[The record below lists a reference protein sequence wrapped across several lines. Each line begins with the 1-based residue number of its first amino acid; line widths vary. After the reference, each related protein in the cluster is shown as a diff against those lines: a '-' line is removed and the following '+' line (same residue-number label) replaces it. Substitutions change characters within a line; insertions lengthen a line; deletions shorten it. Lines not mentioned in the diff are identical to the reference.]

1 MDGAQILLVED
12 EPDVALG
19 LYDFLTDCG
28 FIVDSAADG
37 AGALAL
43 FAANEYDAIIL
54 DLLLPGVGGLE
65 LCRRLREGLNCNTP
79 VLMLT
84 ALVTLEDKLA
94 GFSAGADDYLAKPF
108 EPQELAARLRAL
120 ITRARGGYRPE
131 LRVGPLR
138 FDTRSLQISR
148 EGRPLNLNA
157 QCRTLLEALMRASP
171 EVVSRTRLER
181 ILWGD
186 APPDTDSLRTHIY
199 LLRKAVDS
207 PFGAPMIETVHGLG
221 YRIVA
226 SR

>member
-19 LYDFLTDCG
+19 LHDFLTDCG
-28 FIVDSAADG
+28 FIVDSAANG
-37 AGALAL
+37 PSALGL

-54 DLLLPGVGGLE
+54 DLLLPGLNGID

-108 EPQELAARLRAL
+108 EPLELAARLRAL
-120 ITRARGGYRPE
+120 IIRARGGHRRE

-138 FDTRSLQISR
+138 FDTRTLEISR

-157 QCRTLLEALMRASP
+157 QCRTLLEALMRVSP
-171 EVVSRTRLER
+171 EVISRSRLER

-199 LLRKAVDS
+199 LLRKVVDS